1 MTKRGGVISRK
12 RLNIAV
18 LTKNF
23 NTVGGAEKYAVEVT
37 RRLSE
42 RGHHMSLYSWSAEKE
57 AAAGLTFHP
66 VPNRLTFSSVLNLYS
81 FSREV
86 SRMLNDKVYDV
97 ILSHDRTASQD
108 MAVIHT
114 FSYKS
119 GIEKYSFLRKI
130 DQLYLSPR
138 SGLHLWLEKQ
148 QMKTP
153 WLAAVSGAVRADIQV
168 CYGRKDPI
176 DVITPGIDTD
186 AFNPSL
192 AAGSRDRIRKEEGI
206 SKNDMVVLFVGSEF
220 KRKGLDRLIP
230 AISGPMRLMIAGRGE
245 NLDHY
250 RKLAKIHGV
259 DTKTVFLGLTPD
271 IKRYYAVADVV
282 VLPSRVEA
290 FGMSIL
296 EGMACGHPVVTSAA
310 AGCASLIDD
319 GVNGF
324 ICRNADE
331 LSCILQRLKNPDLR
345 RQVGDRA
352 RILADAHSW
361 DSTADQFE
369 NRCFQI
375 TEAKKAGQ
383 SHASNC

>member
-1 MTKRGGVISRK
+1 MTKKGGSISRK

-18 LTKNF
+18 LIKNF

-42 RGHHMSLYSWSAEKE
+42 RGHNVSIYSWSAEKQ
-57 AAAGLTFHP
+57 AAAGLTFHR

-86 SRMLNDKVYDV
+86 SRMLSDKVYDV

-153 WLAAVSGAVRADIQV
+153 WLAAVSGAVRADIQAF
-168 CYGRKDPI
+168 YGRRDPI
-176 DVITPGIDTD
+176 DVINPGIDID
-186 AFNPSL
+186 AFSPSL
-192 AAGSRDRIRKEEGI
+192 AAGSRDRVRKEEGI
-206 SKNDMVVLFVGSEF
+206 PEDDMVVLFVGSEF

-230 AISGPMRLMIAGRGE
+230 AIKGPMRLMIAGRGE
-245 NLDHY
+245 NLAY
-250 RKLAKIHGV
+250 YKKLAKTHGV
-259 DTKTVFLGLTPD
+259 DTRVAFLGLTPD
-271 IKRYYAVADVV
+271 IGRYYAAADVV
-282 VLPSRVEA
+282 VLPSRIEA

-296 EGMACGHPVVTSAA
+296 EGMACGHPVVTSAE
-310 AGCASLIDD
+310 AGCAALIDD

-324 ICRNADE
+324 ICRNAGD
-331 LSCILQRLKNPDLR
+331 LARILDRLKQPDLR
-345 RQVGDRA
+345 KRIGARA
-352 RILADAHSW
+352 RALAEEHSW
-361 DSTADQFE
+361 ESTADQFE

-375 TEAKKAGQ
+375 AEAKKSSRLQA
-383 SHASNC
+383 A